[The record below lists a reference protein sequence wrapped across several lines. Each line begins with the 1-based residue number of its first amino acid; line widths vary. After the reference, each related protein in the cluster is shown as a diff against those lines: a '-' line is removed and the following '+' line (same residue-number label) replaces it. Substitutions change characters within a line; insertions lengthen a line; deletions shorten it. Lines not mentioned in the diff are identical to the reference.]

1 MPPQIATVIF
11 AVGILGLFL
20 LDRDRKSRVSPAL
33 WLPVAW
39 VSIAASR
46 TVAQWLG
53 LAPIM
58 VSPDQYVEG
67 SPIDRLIFSALLAA
81 GLMVL
86 LARSRR
92 VRTLLL
98 ANGPL
103 LVFLVFLSYCA
114 LSILWSEYP
123 FVAFKRWIRALG
135 DPVMVLVVLTD
146 ANPSAAIKRLFARIG
161 FLLIPLSILL
171 LKYYPVFGRKYH
183 RWTGDA
189 FYNGV
194 ATSKNGLG
202 FVCLIFGLAS
212 LWRFLEALHS
222 GERTP
227 RAGPLI
233 AHGTILAM
241 ALWLFWMADSV
252 TSFGCFLVGGAL
264 IAVTN
269 LSGLA
274 RKPAAVHVLA
284 LGTVSLCLFAL
295 FFDPS
300 ARLAEAMGRE
310 STLTGRTEF
319 WAELLSMR
327 ENAWFGT
334 GFRSFWLGE
343 RAKWLWENHW
353 WRPTQAHNGYLEVFL
368 NLGWLGV
375 ALLGLVIACGYR
387 NVVGALHWD
396 RELGGL
402 RLAFFMVAVLYNL
415 TEAAFRGPHIVWIVF
430 FLAVTVVPKPSRP
443 GDGIASHAKP
453 SQVRRS
459 VGSNQT
465 KLVSF
470 GVTPAPRVWTRQS
483 ASWATRGGQAILRD
497 RRCEP
502 LGTRKARRH

>member
-1 MPPQIATVIF
+1 MPPQIATIVF
-11 AVGILGLFL
+11 AVGIVGLFFL
-20 LDRDRKSRVSPAL
+20 GRDRKTRVSPAL
-33 WLPVAW
+33 WIPVAW
-39 VSIAASR
+39 VSLAASR

-58 VSPDQYVEG
+58 VTPDQYVGG

-81 GLMVL
+81 ALIVL
-86 LARSRR
+86 LARGWR
-92 VRTLLL
+92 VRMLLL

-103 LVFLVFLSYCA
+103 LVYLVFLSYCA

-135 DPVMVLVVLTD
+135 DPLMVLVVLTD
-146 ANPSAAIKRLFARIG
+146 PDPSAAIKRLFARIG

-171 LKYYPVFGRKYH
+171 VKYYPEFGRQYH

-189 FYNGV
+189 FYSGV

-202 FVCLIFGLAS
+202 FICLIFGLAS
-212 LWRFLEALHS
+212 LWRFLKALHS

-241 ALWLFWMADSV
+241 ALWLFWLCDSA
-252 TSFGCFLVGGAL
+252 TSFGCFLLGSGL
-264 IAVTN
+264 IVLTS

-274 RKPAAVHVLA
+274 RRPAAVHVLA

-295 FFDPS
+295 FFDSS

-310 STLTGRTEF
+310 ATLTGRTEF

-327 ENAWFGT
+327 GNAWFGT

-343 RAKWLWENHW
+343 QAMLLWENHW
-353 WRPTQAHNGYLEVFL
+353 WHPTQAHNGYLEVFL

-375 ALLGLVIACGYR
+375 ALLGFVIACGYR
-387 NVVGALHWD
+387 NVVGALHCD

-415 TEAAFRGPHIVWIVF
+415 TEAAFRGPHIIWIVF
-430 FLAVTVVPKPSRP
+430 FLAVTVVPKPSRR
-443 GDGIASHAKP
+443 GDGIVHHAEP
-453 SQVRRS
+453 SQV
-459 VGSNQT
+459 
-465 KLVSF
+465 
-470 GVTPAPRVWTRQS
+470 
-483 ASWATRGGQAILRD
+483 
-497 RRCEP
+497 
-502 LGTRKARRH
+502 